1 MTNEQKRDAKYRLAK
16 AWVQN
21 RPWMRFDIETYGY
34 EHQNGKDA
42 RKTRVRLQFK
52 RRDGAWITVR
62 EHIGFSIKR
71 SMVKTI
77 ENLQGRELTLSDVEL
92 RR

>member
-16 AWVQN
+16 AWVNN

-34 EHQNGKDA
+34 EYQNGRDT
-42 RKTRVRLQFK
+42 RKSRVRLQFK
-52 RRDGAWITVR
+52 RRDGTWITVR
-62 EHIGFSIKR
+62 EHIGFSVKR
-71 SMVKTI
+71 SMVKAI
-77 ENLQGRELTLSDVEL
+77 EHLQGRELTPSDVEL